1 MTLSRPVSSLA
12 PSAVGRKI
20 FMTKMAW
27 PREERAFI
35 LMLATVR
42 LRLPRAMTAISSLA
56 VFTVAS
62 ATRTHTAYPHVTSRL
77 DASLNEQARRP
88 SYTGVTRRNN
98 PVSAYLKGS
107 LPAFEWDPTRCACIS
122 LQEQG
127 DP

>member
-42 LRLPRAMTAISSLA
+42 LRLLRAMTAISSLA

-62 ATRTHTAYPHVTSRL
+62 ATRTHKDAHGIPARHVTVWC
-77 DASLNEQARRP
+77 A
-88 SYTGVTRRNN
+88 
-98 PVSAYLKGS
+98 LK
-107 LPAFEWDPTRCACIS
+107 
-122 LQEQG
+122 
-127 DP
+127 